1 MSSGGGISRFASR
14 KQPSSNGETSTSAAP
29 SEYNPIAETKP
40 TKFTFGF
47 NENSDTLSTASDD
60 EFGFLGGGG
69 NSIGGD
75 DFFMMG
81 GFDEVN
87 GDYSATTTTEVSVEP
102 QKCENFQIQQFV
114 LTNAFIAALNRILLF
129 KAVVLRYFAV
139 AQSQCHQSLQ

>member
-14 KQPSSNGETSTSAAP
+14 KQPSSNGETSTSVAP
-29 SEYNPIAETKP
+29 SEYNPNADTKA
-40 TKFTFGF
+40 TKFSFGF
-47 NENSDTLSTASDD
+47 NENSDTMSTASDD

-87 GDYSATTTTEVSVEP
+87 SDYSATSTTEVSVEP
-102 QKCENFQIQQFV
+102 QKCEIFSNS
-114 LTNAFIAALNRILLF
+114 AAMRVSCPSVGSGQMFFCL
-129 KAVVLRYFAV
+129 KLRR
-139 AQSQCHQSLQ
+139 SSR